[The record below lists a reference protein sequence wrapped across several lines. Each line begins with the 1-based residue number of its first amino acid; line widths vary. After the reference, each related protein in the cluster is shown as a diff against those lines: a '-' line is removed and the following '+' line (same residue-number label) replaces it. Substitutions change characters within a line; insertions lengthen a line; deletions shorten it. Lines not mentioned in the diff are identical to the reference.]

1 MTMTTPLPPSAP
13 YPESLAA
20 LFKAHPDSAFD
31 YLEFR
36 LYIARTAARL
46 AAERATEEDRLQM
59 TQAFQALC
67 QCHESDTADA
77 ELQADADFH
86 LSIYR
91 ACHNAVMAFVMTTLI
106 TMQRRDVFYDRLSTY
121 QQSGAREALMEQH
134 RALYLAIM
142 NRQGNLAAEAAET
155 HIRFAS
161 RALRE
166 SMETSSRLQV
176 SLRRR
181 KRATSPDGSPF
192 SDDEK
197 PPARRRRTKAKQA

>member
-1 MTMTTPLPPSAP
+1 MPA
-13 YPESLAA
+13 LA
-20 LFKAHPDSAFD
+20 
-31 YLEFR
+31 
-36 LYIARTAARL
+36 L
-46 AAERATEEDRLQM
+46 ATCSQDRAVHVGVAQLVGIVDGVVLGGHERDCIE
-59 TQAFQALC
+59 
-67 QCHESDTADA
+67 A

-106 TMQRRDVFYDRLSTY
+106 TMQRRDVFYDRLSTFE
-121 QQSGAREALMEQH
+121 QPSTRKALMEQH

-142 NRQGNLAAEAAET
+142 NRQPDLAAEAAET

-161 RALRE
+161 RTLRE
-166 SMETSSRLQV
+166 SMETASRLQV

-197 PPARRRRTKAKQA
+197 PPARRRKAKPKEN

>member
-1 MTMTTPLPPSAP
+1 MTTPPPIAP
-13 YPESLAA
+13 YPDSLAA

-59 TQAFQALC
+59 TQAFQALVK
-67 QCHESDTADA
+67 CHESDTAEA

-106 TMQRRDVFYDRLSTY
+106 TMQRRDVFYDRLSTC
-121 QQSGAREALMEQH
+121 QQPGVRESLMEQH

-142 NRQGNLAAEAAET
+142 NRQPDLAAEAAET

-161 RALRE
+161 RSLRE
-166 SMETSSRLQV
+166 SMEINHRLQV

-181 KRATSPDGSPF
+181 KRATGPDGNPF

-197 PPARRRRTKAKQA
+197 KPARRRRAKAMES